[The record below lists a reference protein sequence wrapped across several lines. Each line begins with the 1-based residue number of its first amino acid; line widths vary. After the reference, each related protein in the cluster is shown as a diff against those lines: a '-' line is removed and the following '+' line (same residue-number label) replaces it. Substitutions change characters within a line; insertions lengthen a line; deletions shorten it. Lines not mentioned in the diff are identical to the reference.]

1 MAVQEFNNARL
12 FSNDRRPIP
21 MPISDTSKLL
31 RSLAK
36 LIEKPEIKAFQFSL
50 IKTLSTIIDADSIM
64 LYEIRTLRR
73 VAAEDTETFLVS
85 VGYEDVLEENMPA
98 PMLLNQQK
106 QFDAAF
112 QTRKIVTHEVG
123 VEGESLLR
131 RIYPILGQKGVTG
144 FLVVDSKKQVKR
156 DQELTEIFLGFYRN
170 YIALLNDNHRDH
182 LTGLLNRKSFD
193 DKIMQIILSLGV
205 DNKRDIEKVQYC
217 LALFDI
223 DHFKR
228 VNDTY
233 GHLLGDEVLLH
244 FAQCMNETFR
254 EYDLLFRVGGEEFV
268 VVLRNVDAER
278 AIAIMERFRRV
289 VETHYFPQVGQV
301 TASIGV
307 TFIAAHDLPV
317 TVMDRAD
324 RALYYTKENGRN
336 QVAFFEQLVADG
348 KLQQNSGESDV
359 SLF

>member
-1 MAVQEFNNARL
+1 MA
-12 FSNDRRPIP
+12 
-21 MPISDTSKLL
+21 ISDTSKLL

-50 IKTLSTIIDADSIM
+50 IKTLNNIIDADSIM

-73 VAAEDTETFLVS
+73 VAAEHAETFLVP
-85 VGYEDVLEENMPA
+85 VGYEDVLEENAPA
-98 PMLLNQQK
+98 PMLLSQHK
-106 QFDAAF
+106 QFDTAF
-112 QTRKIVTHEVG
+112 QTREIVAQEVG
-123 VEGESLLR
+123 VEGGVMQR
-131 RIYPILGQKGVTG
+131 RIYPILGAKGVTG

-193 DKIMQIILSLGV
+193 DKIMQMILSLGA
-205 DNKRDIEKVQYC
+205 DNKRDVEKVQYC

-233 GHLLGDEVLLH
+233 GHLMGDEVLLH

-307 TFIAAHDLPV
+307 TFIAATDLPV

-324 RALYYTKENGRN
+324 RALYYSKENGRN
-336 QVAFFEQLVADG
+336 QVAFFEHLVADG
-348 KLQQNSGESDV
+348 KLQKSGPESNVD
-359 SLF
+359 LF